1 MEAIKTLVSNIGEY
15 INIILI
21 LFSIIVSIISIIF
34 KIKSNFS
41 SVITQFIKDAEEKS
55 DLTGPEK
62 MDLVISWLKNI
73 IPRIFKVVFSDKVL
87 RQIADNIYNDM
98 KAYREIYI
106 NNKTGL
112 ATSQVIQI
120 VKKTTEEL
128 ENEVTEEKIQEEIP
142 EVKEE

>member
-1 MEAIKTLVSNIGEY
+1 MEALKTIISNIGEY

-62 MDLVISWLKNI
+62 MDLVISWIKNI

-120 VKKTTEEL
+120 VKKTTEEI
-128 ENEVTEEKIQEEIP
+128 ENEVAEEKIQEEIP